1 MSKIVV
7 NREALREIVENLV
20 DSYCNDCRCCLLF
33 YDCKHLNNIS
43 INCVNEILFD
53 YLQEKD

>member
-7 NREALREIVENLV
+7 NREALREIVEDLV
-20 DSYCNDCRCCLLF
+20 DNCNDCACCPLYF
-33 YDCKHLNNIS
+33 DCNHLHDIS
-43 INCVNEILFD
+43 IKCVNEILFD